1 MMPGRGY
8 LRRALAGCSVGVMET
23 PKPYNEI
30 AVFVVL
36 LVVGFVMLTL
46 LTLRSHESMDK
57 YCAENQSQCVPAN
70 YPGKVVPK

>member
-1 MMPGRGY
+1 MN
-8 LRRALAGCSVGVMET
+8 T

-36 LVVGFVMLTL
+36 LVVGFVMLTF
-46 LTLRSHESMDK
+46 LTFRSHTSMDK
-57 YCAENQSQCVPAN
+57 FCADNPSQCIPAD

>member
-1 MMPGRGY
+1 MN
-8 LRRALAGCSVGVMET
+8 T

-36 LVVGFVMLTL
+36 MVVGFAMLAILTL
-46 LTLRSHESMDK
+46 HDHKSMDK
-57 YCAENQSQCVPAN
+57 YCANNPPQCMPAN